1 MSFLVVYNGQFSPL
15 VKSINPHRDSVRP
28 IPSSQNTDEVH
39 EFEEAL
45 EEANQEE
52 KLKRPNPKMDIYKK
66 SSEKFEQ
73 ERKRLYARDIMS
85 FPVKVISQDIPAL
98 EARNMIEQ
106 HSFRHL
112 PVINEFSVITGMIS
126 SFEVSGDLNEKK
138 CSDIMLHEV
147 IVCEEQTS
155 IHEIA
160 IILLKE
166 KINALPII
174 NHKKELVGII
184 TLSDIL
190 KYVIESTPFLGRG

>member
-1 MSFLVVYNGQFSPL
+1 MSFLVAYNGQFSPL
-15 VKSINPHRDSVRP
+15 VQSLNSHRESIRAV
-28 IPSSQNTDEVH
+28 PSPSNADEVL
-39 EFEEAL
+39 EFEKDL
-45 EEANQEE
+45 EEAIQEE
-52 KLKRPNPKMDIYKK
+52 KTKRPHQKIDIYKK
-66 SSEKFEQ
+66 TSEKFEQ

-85 FPVKVISQDIPAL
+85 FPVKIIAQDTSAF
-98 EARNMIEQ
+98 EARKMIEQ

-126 SFEVSGDLNEKK
+126 SFEVSGDLSEKK
-138 CSDIMLHEV
+138 CSDVMLHKV